1 VRSVTWIVVGVVVA
15 IGVLVLW
22 LNPAQDASA
31 ERAIRSYFAARNGE
45 VVHIEYSGFREI
57 RAHWYAHGLERVYT
71 VTVLG
76 DGREYRYVLVHGGI
90 LLGPLNN
97 RVKIIREV
105 APQDRS

>member
-1 VRSVTWIVVGVVVA
+1 VQVWVVVGAVVA
-15 IGVLVLW
+15 IGVFVLW
-22 LNPAQDASA
+22 LNPAHDAAA
-31 ERAIRSYFAARNGE
+31 ERSIRAYFAARNGE
-45 VVHIEYSGFREI
+45 VVRIEYSGFREI

-76 DGREYRYVLVHGGI
+76 DGREHRYVLVHGGI